1 MLKFETV
8 RGQTMPTLFTD
19 LQSFS
24 DWRNAIPL
32 NETVGFVPTMGAL
45 HQGHISLMQQAQS
58 ECDHVVVSIYVNALQ
73 FNSSQDFARYPRTE
87 SEDFSLCAQVGIA
100 AVLMPQREDVFPND
114 SLEMISPSQEAEG
127 FEGADRPGH
136 FAGVVTVV
144 DRLFSI
150 VQPSRAYFGIKDY
163 QQVAVIS
170 QMSSQL
176 HPNVEVSTC
185 QTKREHDGVAMSSRN
200 RLLTQTARLS
210 AAHFPKALRSAITL
224 WQNGTTESR
233 ALIDSAYEVLA
244 LDAAIDVQYISIV
257 RSGTMDQ
264 VNIVNEHDVIIAA
277 VVIDGIR
284 LIDNMQFSTV

>member
-1 MLKFETV
+1 
-8 RGQTMPTLFTD
+8 MPTLFTD

-100 AVLMPQREDVFPND
+100 AVLMPQRVDVFPDD
-114 SLEMISPSQEAEG
+114 SVEMISPSHEAEG

-144 DRLFSI
+144 DRLFSL

-176 HPNVEVSTC
+176 HPNVEISTC

-210 AAHFPKALRSAITL
+210 AACFPKALRAAITM

-233 ALIDSAYEVLA
+233 ALIDSAYAVLA
-244 LDAAIDVQYISIV
+244 LDPAIEVQYISIV
-257 RSGTMDQ
+257 RSGSMDQ

>member
-1 MLKFETV
+1 
-8 RGQTMPTLFTD
+8 MPTLFTD

-45 HQGHISLMQQAQS
+45 HQGHISLMQQALS

-87 SEDFSLCAQVGIA
+87 SEDFSLCEQVGIA
-100 AVLMPQREDVFPND
+100 AVFMPQRGDVFPND
-114 SLEMISPSQEAEG
+114 SVEMISPSHEAEG
-127 FEGADRPGH
+127 FEGAD
-136 FAGVVTVV
+136 VV
-144 DRLFSI
+144 DRLFSL

-176 HPNVEVSTC
+176 HPNVEISTC

-210 AAHFPKALRSAITL
+210 AACFPKALRAAITM

-233 ALIDSAYEVLA
+233 ALIDSAYAVLA
-244 LDAAIDVQYISIV
+244 LDPAIEVQYISIV
-257 RSGTMDQ
+257 RSGSMDQ

>member
-1 MLKFETV
+1 
-8 RGQTMPTLFTD
+8 
-19 LQSFS
+19 
-24 DWRNAIPL
+24 
-32 NETVGFVPTMGAL
+32 
-45 HQGHISLMQQAQS
+45 MQQAQS

-73 FNSSQDFARYPRTE
+73 FNSSQDFARYPRTA
-87 SEDFSLCAQVGIA
+87 SEDFSLCAQVGIS
-100 AVLMPQREDVFPND
+100 AVFMPQQEDVFPND
-114 SLEMISPSQEAEG
+114 LVEMVSPSQEAEG

-176 HPNVEVSTC
+176 HPDVKISTC
-185 QTKREHDGVAMSSRN
+185 ETKREDDDVAMSSRN
-200 RLLTQTARLS
+200 RLLAQTARQS
-210 AAHFPKALRSAITL
+210 AACFPKALRAAITL

-233 ALIDSAYEVLA
+233 ALIDSAYAVLA
-244 LDAAIDVQYISIV
+244 LDPTIEVQYIAIV
-257 RSGTMDQ
+257 KSGTMDQ
-264 VNIVNEHDVIIAA
+264 VNMVNEHDVIIAA

>member
-1 MLKFETV
+1 
-8 RGQTMPTLFTD
+8 MPTLFTD

-24 DWRNAIPL
+24 DWRTAIPK

-73 FNSSQDFARYPRTE
+73 FNSSQDFARYPRTA
-87 SEDFSLCAQVGIA
+87 SEDFSLCAQVGIS
-100 AVLMPQREDVFPND
+100 AVLMPQQEDVFPND
-114 SLEMISPSQEAEG
+114 PVVMVSPSQEAEG

-176 HPNVEVSTC
+176 HPDVRISTC
-185 QTKREHDGVAMSSRN
+185 ETKREDDDVAMSSRN
-200 RLLTQTARLS
+200 RLLAQTARQS
-210 AAHFPKALRSAITL
+210 ASHFPEALRSAITL

-233 ALIDSAYEVLA
+233 ALIDSAYAVLA
-244 LDAAIDVQYISIV
+244 HDPAIDVQYISIV

-264 VNIVNEHDVIIAA
+264 VNIVHEHDVIIAA

-284 LIDNMQFSTV
+284 LIDNMRFSTV

>member
-1 MLKFETV
+1 
-8 RGQTMPTLFTD
+8 MPTLFTD

-24 DWRNAIPL
+24 DWRNAIPK
-32 NETVGFVPTMGAL
+32 NKTIGFVPTMGAL

-73 FNSSQDFARYPRTE
+73 FNSSQDFARYPRTA

-100 AVLMPQREDVFPND
+100 AVLMPQQEDVFPNKPV
-114 SLEMISPSQEAEG
+114 EMVSPSQEAEG

-163 QQVAVIS
+163 QQVVVIG
-170 QMSSQL
+170 QMSSHL
-176 HPNVEVSTC
+176 HPNVEISTC
-185 QTKREHDGVAMSSRN
+185 KTKREDDDVAMSSRN
-200 RLLTQTARLS
+200 RLLTQTARQS
-210 AAHFPKALRSAITL
+210 AACFPKALRAAITL
-224 WQNGTTESR
+224 WRNGTTESR
-233 ALIDSAYEVLA
+233 ALIDSAYAVLA
-244 LDAAIDVQYISIV
+244 LDPTIEVQYISIV
-257 RSGTMDQ
+257 KSGTMDQ
-264 VNIVNEHDVIIAA
+264 VNMVNEHDVIIAA

>member
-1 MLKFETV
+1 
-8 RGQTMPTLFTD
+8 MPTLFTD

-73 FNSSQDFARYPRTE
+73 FNSSQDFARYPRTA

-100 AVLMPQREDVFPND
+100 AVLMPQQEDVFPNKPV
-114 SLEMISPSQEAEG
+114 EMVSPSQEAEG

-163 QQVAVIS
+163 QQVVVIG
-170 QMSSQL
+170 QMSSHL
-176 HPNVEVSTC
+176 HPNVEISTC
-185 QTKREHDGVAMSSRN
+185 ETQREDDDVAMSSRN
-200 RLLTQTARLS
+200 RLLTQTARQS
-210 AAHFPKALRSAITL
+210 AACFPKALRAAITL
-224 WQNGTTESR
+224 WRNGTTESR
-233 ALIDSAYEVLA
+233 ALIDSAYAVLA
-244 LDAAIDVQYISIV
+244 LDPTIEVQYISIV
-257 RSGTMDQ
+257 KSGTMDQ
-264 VNIVNEHDVIIAA
+264 VNMVNEHDVIIAA